1 MKHISHNTPQ
11 KEKGFT
17 IVELLLALAVFSFV
31 LVFVT
36 TAFLQLFRTYN
47 RGIARKDVNQSTRLL
62 IGDVVS
68 KMRIVAD
75 PNLIDYSMVA
85 NGRLCVGSY
94 SYVWNTIGQPSNLIS
109 VNGQQINMVRI
120 DNDTGRLACQK
131 APLTVLYSFT
141 GQATSM
147 FSERIG
153 IQSFSVTPQ
162 VGGVSGLFTIA
173 ITANTNQTNL
183 LDAITHNCIPG
194 NITSA
199 YCSNVSLQQTVG
211 LRNR

>member
-1 MKHISHNTPQ
+1 MAHIPSQATKQ
-11 KEKGFT
+11 KGFT

-47 RGIARKDVNQSTRLL
+47 RGITRKDVNQSTRLL
-62 IGDVVS
+62 IDDIAS

-75 PNLIDYSMVA
+75 PSLIDYSMVS

-94 SYVWNTIGQPSNLIS
+94 SYVWNTIGQTANLIS

-131 APLTVLYSFT
+131 PPAGPTQYSFT

-147 FSERIG
+147 FTERIG
-153 IQSFSVTPQ
+153 IQSFTVTPQ
-162 VGGVSGLFTIA
+162 VGGISGLFNVS

-183 LDAITHNCIPG
+183 LDSVTHACIAS

-199 YCSNVSLQQTVG
+199 YCSNVTLQETIG